1 MMVVDGHCWSPVRAT
16 RAGQKTMS
24 KAGKNELSFMD
35 DKFVD
40 ELIQDSATKKNCKKS
55 GTESAD
61 KKERKIGREK

>member
-40 ELIQDSATKKNCKKS
+40 ELIQDSATKKTAKRVALNLL
-55 GTESAD
+55 TRR
-61 KKERKIGREK
+61 KEK